1 MAQAKTEGWAS
12 PGALP
17 EWVKRIEWSGDIR
30 FRSQSPLLASDNA
43 TGLIDFAAANAG
55 GPFDINAHTNPR
67 GFPLLNTT
75 RDPNTRINIRARIG
89 LPAHETA
96 GVTAEPGRASW
107 REGVCP

>member
-30 FRSQSPLLASDNA
+30 FRSQSNLLASDNA

-55 GPFDINAHTNPR
+55 GPFDINADTNPG
-67 GFPLLNTT
+67 GFTLLNTT
-75 RDPNTRINIRARIG
+75 RSEERRVGKECVSTCRSRGSPY
-89 LPAHETA
+89 H
-96 GVTAEPGRASW
+96 
-107 REGVCP
+107 